1 VEKKASKKGLWIIIT
16 CIVIVAVLAVVLVV
30 FKDDLFYKEVDFDSD
45 IVIKRT
51 DGQEPLDMDND
62 YAEILINN
70 TSYFKDY
77 IAALKISSVNLNI
90 GETGIRWGAS
100 GDMLINMGDKDV
112 LDIIRT
118 IKYCKGITDISTIS
132 SDKERSRIEFYEGY
146 SEDTFVG
153 EPTGGI
159 IGYMI
164 IPSSMSKY
172 ISDEYTGENRILQ
185 LRPSADSTIIGMY
198 LIIGE
203 YTTKSGYDTIYVSYS
218 GLSKLYQDEE
228 EQLKSFVDSIEMDV
242 YEENDLT
249 KLIEYLG
256 RYFAD
261 GNALEQYENKL
272 NKFDEPYPYYFAYS
286 FDILSVPTGSPA
298 ETTAEPTPGQETASP
313 NYNNEENVI
322 NISRIDGTID
332 LKIPYTYADA
342 LIKDYPEY
350 KQYITD
356 LSISSEIIEYR
367 EYDVNLRWGGFY
379 FSLETW
385 PSTNAIK
392 YYQGITSIN
401 EIKNQKDDCEITF
414 YGDYTYEDLI
424 TPQNEGDYKGYAII
438 PAPVKENV
446 TEEFRD
452 TELSI
457 LLDAFDE
464 IHSQILVYTHFKI
477 IGEYVT
483 TDNYDTIFLTYSG
496 YNEKYVNEK
505 YQQEY
510 IESITIETRKDMDIT
525 PFITYLEKYFADA
538 DDLEKFEGTVNSL
551 DVEYEFCYNRTKGT
565 E

>member
-1 VEKKASKKGLWIIIT
+1 VEKKVSKKGLWIIIT

-30 FKDDLFYKEVDFDSD
+30 FKDDLFYKESVFDSD

-51 DGQEPLDMDND
+51 DGQEPLDMNND

-70 TSYFKDY
+70 TSYFKDH
-77 IAALKISSVNLNI
+77 IAALKISSVNLDI

-100 GDMLINMGDKDV
+100 GDMLINMGDKDA
-112 LDIIRT
+112 LDILGA

-132 SDKERSRIEFYEGY
+132 SDKEKSRIEFYEEY

-185 LRPSADSTIIGMY
+185 LRLSADSSIIGMY

-261 GNALEQYENKL
+261 GNALELYENKM

-286 FDILSVPTGSPA
+286 FDILTVPTGTPV
-298 ETTAEPTPGQETASP
+298 ETTVEPTPGQETASP
-313 NYNNEENVI
+313 SYNNEENVI
-322 NISRIDGTID
+322 NISRIDGELN

-350 KQYITD
+350 RQYITD
-356 LSISSEIIEYR
+356 LSISSEVIEDR

-385 PSTNAIK
+385 PSTNDIK

-464 IHSQILVYTHFKI
+464 IHSHILVYTHFKI

-483 TDNYDTIFLTYSG
+483 TDNYDTVYLTYSG
-496 YNEKYVNEK
+496 YNEKYVNEQ

-510 IESITIETRKDMDIT
+510 VESITIETRKDMDIT
-525 PFITYLEKYFADA
+525 PFITYLEKYFANA